1 MLMVDYD
8 RTCYNYHTIIRY
20 MAYFQL
26 HGRLSNTIK
35 ETYRDLEETIM
46 DSDNV
51 GSVVL
56 VIYYSRLN
64 HDLLYISQRM

>member
-1 MLMVDYD
+1 
-8 RTCYNYHTIIRY
+8 

-26 HGRLSNTIK
+26 HQRLSNAIK

-64 HDLLYISQRM
+64 HDLMYISQRM

>member
-1 MLMVDYD
+1 MITHV
-8 RTCYNYHTIIRY
+8 TTTIRY

-26 HGRLSNTIK
+26 HRRLSNTIK

-64 HDLLYISQRM
+64 HDLVYISQRM

>member
-1 MLMVDYD
+1 MITHV
-8 RTCYNYHTIIRY
+8 TTTIRY

-26 HGRLSNTIK
+26 HQRLSNAIK

-56 VIYYSRLN
+56 VIYYSKTK
-64 HDLLYISQRM
+64 S